1 MSVFEYALFAF
12 SSLFVIMDPIAT
24 VPAFLAM
31 TQEDSVA
38 KRVRTA
44 RIACLVAAGVLLG
57 FAFTGQ
63 WLFQL
68 LGITI
73 PAFQMGASLVLMLV
87 AIDMLRA
94 QRSPVKESS
103 EETREGAQKDD
114 IAVTPLAV
122 PLLAGPGAISTA
134 ILLHNKANTFP
145 KMIAL
150 PVIIIVV
157 CGLSFAIFA
166 VGARTARWFG
176 PIAMKLVERLMGLLL
191 TAIAFQFLINALR
204 ELKLIPPP

>member
-1 MSVFEYALFAF
+1 MSLFEYSLFAF

-31 TQEDSVA
+31 TQEDAVA

-44 RIACLVAAGVLLG
+44 RIACLIAAGVLLG

-94 QRSPVKESS
+94 QRSPVRESS

-134 ILLHNKANTFP
+134 ILLHNKANTVP

-150 PVIIIVV
+150 PLIIIVV
-157 CGLSFAIFA
+157 CSLSFAIFA
-166 VGARTARWFG
+166 VGAKTARWFG

>member
-1 MSVFEYALFAF
+1 MSLFEYALFAF

-31 TQEDSVA
+31 TQEDSVP

-44 RIACLVAAGVLLG
+44 RIACLVAASVLLG

-134 ILLHNKANTFP
+134 ILLHNKADSFP

-150 PVIIIVV
+150 PVIIVTV
-157 CGLSFAIFA
+157 CALSFGIFT

-204 ELKLIPPP
+204 ELKVIPPL